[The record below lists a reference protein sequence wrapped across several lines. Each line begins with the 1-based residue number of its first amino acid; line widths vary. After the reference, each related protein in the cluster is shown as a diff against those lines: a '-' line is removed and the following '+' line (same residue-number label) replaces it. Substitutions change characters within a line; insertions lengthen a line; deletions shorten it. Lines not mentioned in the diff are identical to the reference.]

1 MKYESKLKKLLFLI
15 ENKYKIYLFIF
26 IFLLFF
32 ASFLQIVGINSLLPT
47 VASFFDNKYEIENEY
62 FNVISSYISS
72 ITGASIFLSLLTLT
86 VIIIIFSNIIF
97 ILVIYFTSK
106 LAYFLE
112 REIKLKISKNLI
124 NLSFENLIK
133 FEKEKTIS
141 MYTLE
146 TQRFAILINSYADIA
161 SRIILIFFLII
172 YLIIFFPK
180 VLLILFFLSLFYFI
194 IFKIIRKKITDNSN
208 KLSKINENTI
218 NIIYQLFSGFRE
230 LKIFNLE
237 NLFVKKFSIDAVNLN
252 KIRFFNSFFSSSPR
266 YFLEIIIFIFILIII
281 PILNFDENTQVT
293 LGKSAVLFFIF
304 FKLLPL
310 IQGLFAQIIATQ
322 ANINSIDII
331 YNFMTQ
337 HRFKENIN
345 LIDDNVQN
353 TKKNFIKLN
362 YNNLEYK
369 INDRQI
375 LKKINLEILK
385 GDIIGLVGESG
396 IGKTIL
402 LDVLLG
408 FRKPNKGEI
417 FLNNNKLELSEL
429 LKFFKN
435 NGSIVSQTGSAFN
448 DTVLYNITLESKIIE
463 KRLDKILDICLLEK
477 LYDVN
482 GEINEFY
489 KRNISKLSGGQIQRV
504 LMARSLYK
512 GSEFLVIDE
521 GLNQLDIE
529 NEVKLFQNLSS
540 LGITILMVYHRITKI
555 EHFDRIYKLENG
567 KLEQINVNK
576 NQ

>member
-1 MKYESKLKKLLFLI
+1 MKYESKVKKLLFLI
-15 ENKYKIYLFIF
+15 ENKYKIYIFIF

-47 VASFFDNKYEIENEY
+47 VASFFDNKYKIENEY
-62 FNVISSYISS
+62 FNVVSNYISS
-72 ITGASIFLSLLTLT
+72 LTGASIFLSLLTLT
-86 VIIIIFSNIIF
+86 VIIIIFSNVVF

-194 IFKIIRKKITDNSN
+194 IFKIIRKKITDNAN

-218 NIIYQLFSGFRE
+218 NIIYQLFNGFRE

-237 NLFVKKFSIDAVNLN
+237 NIFVKKFYIDAVNLN

-322 ANINSIDII
+322 ANINSIDIL

-337 HRFKENIN
+337 HRFK
-345 LIDDNVQN
+345 DDLKSMDENVQFN
-353 TKKNFIKLN
+353 KKKFVKLN

-369 INDRQI
+369 INDKQI
-375 LKKINLEILK
+375 LKKLNLEILK
-385 GDIIGLVGESG
+385 GDIVGLVGESG

-408 FRKPNKGEI
+408 FRKPKKGEI
-417 FLNNNKLELSEL
+417 LLNNNKLESLEL

-448 DTVLYNITLESKIIE
+448 DTVLYNIILENKLIE

-504 LMARSLYK
+504 LMARSIYK

-529 NEVKLFQNLSS
+529 NEVKLFKNLSN

-555 EHFDRIYKLENG
+555 EHFNKIYKLENG
-567 KLEQINVNK
+567 KLEKINVNK

>member
-62 FNVISSYISS
+62 FNVISNYISS

-194 IFKIIRKKITDNSN
+194 IFKIIRKKINDNSN

>member
-62 FNVISSYISS
+62 FNVISNYISS

-529 NEVKLFQNLSS
+529 NEVKLFQNLSN

>member
-62 FNVISSYISS
+62 FNVISNYISS

-504 LMARSLYK
+504 LIARSLYK

-529 NEVKLFQNLSS
+529 NEVKLFKNLSS

>member
-1 MKYESKLKKLLFLI
+1 M
-15 ENKYKIYLFIF
+15 
-26 IFLLFF
+26 
-32 ASFLQIVGINSLLPT
+32 
-47 VASFFDNKYEIENEY
+47 
-62 FNVISSYISS
+62 
-72 ITGASIFLSLLTLT
+72 
-86 VIIIIFSNIIF
+86 
-97 ILVIYFTSK
+97 
-106 LAYFLE
+106 
-112 REIKLKISKNLI
+112 
-124 NLSFENLIK
+124 
-133 FEKEKTIS
+133 
-141 MYTLE
+141 
-146 TQRFAILINSYADIA
+146 
-161 SRIILIFFLII
+161 
-172 YLIIFFPK
+172 
-180 VLLILFFLSLFYFI
+180 FYFI

>member
-1 MKYESKLKKLLFLI
+1 MKYESKVKKLLFLI
-15 ENKYKIYLFIF
+15 ENKYKIYIFIF

-47 VASFFDNKYEIENEY
+47 VASFFDNKYKIENEY
-62 FNVISSYISS
+62 FNVVSNYISS
-72 ITGASIFLSLLTLT
+72 LTGASIFLSLLTLT
-86 VIIIIFSNIIF
+86 VIIIIFSNVVF

-194 IFKIIRKKITDNSN
+194 IFKIIRKKITDNAN

-218 NIIYQLFSGFRE
+218 NIIYQLFNGFRE

-237 NLFVKKFSIDAVNLN
+237 NIFVKKFYIDAVNLN

-322 ANINSIDII
+322 ANINSIDIL

-337 HRFKENIN
+337 HRFK
-345 LIDDNVQN
+345 DDLKSMDENVQFN
-353 TKKNFIKLN
+353 K
-362 YNNLEYK
+362 
-369 INDRQI
+369 
-375 LKKINLEILK
+375 KKIC
-385 GDIIGLVGESG
+385 
-396 IGKTIL
+396 KT
-402 LDVLLG
+402 
-408 FRKPNKGEI
+408 
-417 FLNNNKLELSEL
+417 KL
-429 LKFFKN
+429 
-435 NGSIVSQTGSAFN
+435 
-448 DTVLYNITLESKIIE
+448 
-463 KRLDKILDICLLEK
+463 
-477 LYDVN
+477 
-482 GEINEFY
+482 
-489 KRNISKLSGGQIQRV
+489 
-504 LMARSLYK
+504 
-512 GSEFLVIDE
+512 
-521 GLNQLDIE
+521 
-529 NEVKLFQNLSS
+529 
-540 LGITILMVYHRITKI
+540 
-555 EHFDRIYKLENG
+555 
-567 KLEQINVNK
+567 
-576 NQ
+576 

>member
-1 MKYESKLKKLLFLI
+1 
-15 ENKYKIYLFIF
+15 
-26 IFLLFF
+26 
-32 ASFLQIVGINSLLPT
+32 
-47 VASFFDNKYEIENEY
+47 
-62 FNVISSYISS
+62 
-72 ITGASIFLSLLTLT
+72 
-86 VIIIIFSNIIF
+86 
-97 ILVIYFTSK
+97 
-106 LAYFLE
+106 
-112 REIKLKISKNLI
+112 
-124 NLSFENLIK
+124 
-133 FEKEKTIS
+133 

-194 IFKIIRKKITDNSN
+194 IFKIIRKKITDNAN

-218 NIIYQLFSGFRE
+218 NIIYQLFNGFRE

-237 NLFVKKFSIDAVNLN
+237 NIFVKKFYIDAVNLN

-322 ANINSIDII
+322 ANINSIDIL

-337 HRFKENIN
+337 HRFK
-345 LIDDNVQN
+345 DDLKSMDENVQFN
-353 TKKNFIKLN
+353 KKKFVKLN

-369 INDRQI
+369 INDKQI
-375 LKKINLEILK
+375 LKKLNLEILK
-385 GDIIGLVGESG
+385 GDIVGLVGESG

-408 FRKPNKGEI
+408 FRKPKKGEI
-417 FLNNNKLELSEL
+417 LLNNNKLESLEL

-448 DTVLYNITLESKIIE
+448 DTVLYNIILENKLIE

-504 LMARSLYK
+504 LMARSIYK

-529 NEVKLFQNLSS
+529 NEVKLFKNLSN

-555 EHFDRIYKLENG
+555 EHFNKIYKLENG
-567 KLEQINVNK
+567 KLEKINVNK